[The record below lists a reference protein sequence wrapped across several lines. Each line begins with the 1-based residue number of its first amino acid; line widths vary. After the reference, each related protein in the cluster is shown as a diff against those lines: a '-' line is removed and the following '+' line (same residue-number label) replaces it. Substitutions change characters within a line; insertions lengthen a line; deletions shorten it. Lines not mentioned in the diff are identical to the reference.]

1 MKKEEL
7 YKEIGLIDEN
17 LIEAAGHS
25 GAEKIKKNMSKK
37 WVALV
42 ACLIL
47 YSSTASALLATEYY
61 KNQNSEPYIRYLT
74 TEDMELV
81 PPTQFDAEKF
91 LQALKSDNDEYVY
104 IAINR
109 LVECFNDQKLSEKAL
124 KELRPFLVNDNKK
137 IADAAAFAVDILS
150 KSYRSPY
157 VFKLADKSIV
167 FTLFN
172 NYSDYG
178 SQNVLWRIKDD
189 VLESYF
195 SFSAPSMYIKEII
208 PSPDQKLIA
217 VVTCSN
223 KSEFVQIMNVEEGR
237 LSPELVESARVKYG
251 SPKGLDTWIRI
262 DHENYSY
269 ANHIVWKNNDT
280 LEFEG
285 SLAYQDTEI
294 IENVNV
300 RYQFSKKLIEVKG
313 LQSASGEKNNND
325 FP

>member
-1 MKKEEL
+1 MKREEL

-25 GAEKIKKNMSKK
+25 MEKRKKSISKK
-37 WVALV
+37 WVVLV

-61 KNQNSEPYIRYLT
+61 KNQNAEPYIRYLRA
-74 TEDMELV
+74 EDMELAPV
-81 PPTQFDAEKF
+81 ARYDAEKF
-91 LQALKSDNDEYVY
+91 LQALKSNNNEHIY

-109 LVECFNDQKLSEKAL
+109 LVECFNDQKLREKAL
-124 KELRPFLVNDNKK
+124 NALQPFLKNDNPK
-137 IADAAAFAVDILS
+137 IADSAAFAIDILS

-157 VFKLADKSIV
+157 IFKLADGSIM

-178 SQNVLWRIKDD
+178 SQNVLWRIKDN
-189 VLESYF
+189 VLQEYL
-195 SFSAPSMYIKEII
+195 SFSPPSMYITDII
-208 PSPDQKLIA
+208 PSPDKKLVA
-217 VVTCSN
+217 VMTSSN
-223 KSEFVQIMNVEEGR
+223 KSEFVQIMNIEEGR
-237 LSPELVESARVKYG
+237 ISPELVESARVKYG
-251 SPKGLDTWIRI
+251 AQKKLDTWTRP

-269 ANHIVWKNNDT
+269 ADKVVWKDNDT

-294 IENVNV
+294 IENVTV
-300 RYQFSKKLIEVKG
+300 AYQFSKKVMEVKG
-313 LQSASGEKNNND
+313 LDSSR
-325 FP
+325 

>member
-1 MKKEEL
+1 MKREEL

-25 GAEKIKKNMSKK
+25 MENRKKSISKR
-37 WVALV
+37 WVVLV

-61 KNQNSEPYIRYLT
+61 KNQNAEPYIRYLRA
-74 TEDMELV
+74 EDMELAPV
-81 PPTQFDAEKF
+81 TRYDAEKF
-91 LQALKSDNDEYVY
+91 LQALKSNNDEHVY

-109 LVECFNDQKLSEKAL
+109 LVECFNDQKLREKAL
-124 KELRPFLVNDNKK
+124 KALQPFLENDNPK
-137 IADAAAFAVDILS
+137 IADSAAFAIDILS

-157 VFKLADKSIV
+157 IFKLADGSMM

-178 SQNVLWRIKDD
+178 SQNVLWRIKDN
-189 VLESYF
+189 VLQEYL
-195 SFSAPSMYIKEII
+195 SFSPPSMYITDII
-208 PSPDQKLIA
+208 PSPNKKLVA
-217 VVTCSN
+217 VVTGSN
-223 KSEFVQIMNVEEGR
+223 KSEFVQIMNVEAGKT
-237 LSPELVESARVKYG
+237 SPELVESARVKYG
-251 SPKGLDTWIRI
+251 AQKKLDTWTRP

-269 ANHIVWKNNDT
+269 ADKVEWKDNDT

-294 IENVNV
+294 IENVTV
-300 RYQFSKKLIEVKG
+300 AYQFSKKVMEVKG
-313 LQSASGEKNNND
+313 LDSSR
-325 FP
+325 